1 LEVRVGTWEYK
12 LARPPRTERG
22 RELWLQ
28 HAAGFIL
35 FEDVRGYAAECI
47 DKDLSP
53 EARAAALKGVDDALY
68 GLMMVLD
75 GVAGSLS
82 NTRMRVQLHVAVQLM
97 KESESGGQT
106 LLREVDLAAGDG
118 MCMGYH
124 GWKAGDFG
132 EAPVV
137 ARSRTRTTGS
147 SKRTSTRKSARLGRS
162 RTPKR

>member
-1 LEVRVGTWEYK
+1 LGTWEYE
-12 LARPPRTERG
+12 LANPPTTKRA

-35 FEDVRGYAAECI
+35 FEDVRGYARERI
-47 DKDLSP
+47 EKGLSP
-53 EARAAALKGVDDALY
+53 VARAAALKGVDDALY

-75 GVAGSLS
+75 GVAGSIS
-82 NTRMRVQLHVAVQLM
+82 NARMRVQLHVTVQLVQ
-97 KESESGGQT
+97 ELESGGPT
-106 LLREVDLAAGDG
+106 VLGHVDLAAGDG

-137 ARSRTRTTGS
+137 ASNRPRKTGSPKRSRKARRS
-147 SKRTSTRKSARLGRS
+147 TSSARKRS
-162 RTPKR
+162 PKR